1 MSKRNDE
8 KPDLDQLD
16 FGILEILQQDCKT
29 PLAKIGEKVGLSAA
43 AVIERVRKLE
53 DAKIIVG
60 YHAQLDGRRVGLE
73 VTAFV
78 GVSVNYQNV
87 VGSLAAQLAKVPE
100 ILEMHHITGDHS
112 LLLKVKV
119 ESPATL
125 EGLLARLRSV
135 AGIERTHTMV
145 ALSSP
150 IERGTIAVDP
160 QKRNQPAPTATPA
173 KRARV
178 AVDSGAD

>member
-1 MSKRNDE
+1 MSKRSEE
-8 KPDLDQLD
+8 KHELDQLD
-16 FGILEILQQDCKT
+16 TGILEVLQQDCKT

-53 DAKIIVG
+53 EGGVVLG
-60 YHAQLDGRRVGLE
+60 YHAQLDSRRLGLE

-87 VGSLAAQLAKVPE
+87 VGAIEAPLGRLPE
-100 ILEMHHITGDHS
+100 ILEVHHITGDHA

-119 ESPATL
+119 ESPAAL
-125 EGLLARLRSV
+125 ETLLARLRTI
-135 AGIERTHTMV
+135 AGIERTHTMI

-160 QKRNQPAPTATPA
+160 RKRNQAPTPTA
-173 KRARV
+173 ARRNRHE
-178 AVDSGAD
+178 APED